1 LANTT
6 NATAP
11 TATLKV
17 CTSAAQA
24 RRMMMATAKE
34 MAVPRKPNTKAIVP
48 RIFAVF
54 RSPLSQA
61 LSESAEKRRA
71 RKPKRQLQVPKSV
84 KMAMGKWEG
93 GFSPRKLGG

>member
-1 LANTT
+1 MLANTT

-17 CTSAAQA
+17 IGAAAQA
-24 RRMMMATAKE
+24 SRMMMAMAKE
-34 MAVPRKPNTKAIVP
+34 MAVPRSPRTKAIVP

-61 LSESAEKRRA
+61 LSESAEKRMA
-71 RKPKRQLQVPKSV
+71 KNPKRQLHVPKSV
-84 KMAMGKWEG
+84 KMAMGK
-93 GFSPRKLGG
+93 